1 MERVS
6 VSSYNPSKLLPWLA
20 ALLLASLA
28 ANAALLF
35 ATQSSF
41 AKLHFSRIFPL
52 GYSEADPQGVSP
64 ANEGQV
70 SVAYWGDSRAYSW
83 ALAKGGQPWVPVN
96 FAHGSQ
102 TSSQTLLQLQS
113 RPVAKTDYAV
123 VQIGINDLHP
133 LGALPGYQRQ
143 ITDRLK
149 GNIRAIREA
158 LLQRSEVVIFTTI
171 FPPAPPPLLRRASWD
186 ARTLDHIEQANELI
200 RGLADGRRV
209 LVLDAHAL
217 LRGSGAHIDPGYED
231 PDFFLHVNPAA
242 YARLNEQLAQLL
254 ARQPARR
261 S

>member
-1 MERVS
+1 MERMS
-6 VSSYNPSKLLPWLA
+6 VSSYNPAKLVPWLVV
-20 ALLLASLA
+20 LLLASLA

-41 AKLHFSRIFPL
+41 AKLHFARIFPL
-52 GYSEADPQGVSP
+52 GYSEADPQDAP
-64 ANEGQV
+64 AFQENRP

-83 ALAKGGQPWVPVN
+83 ALAADSQRWVPVN

-113 RPVAKTDYAV
+113 RPVVRTSHAL

-133 LGALPGYQRQ
+133 LGALPGHQAQ
-143 ITDRLK
+143 ITGRLQA
-149 GNIRAIREA
+149 NIRAIRDA

-171 FPPAPPPLLRRASWD
+171 FPPAPPPLIRRPNWD
-186 ARTLDHIEQANELI
+186 GATLGHIERANELI

-242 YARLNEQLAQLL
+242 YARLNAQLQQL
-254 ARQPARR
+254 IARHPARR